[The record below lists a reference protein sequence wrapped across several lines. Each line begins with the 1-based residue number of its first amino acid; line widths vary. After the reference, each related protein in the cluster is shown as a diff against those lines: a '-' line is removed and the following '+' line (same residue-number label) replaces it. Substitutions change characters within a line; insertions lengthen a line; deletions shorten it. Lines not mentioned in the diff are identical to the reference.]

1 MTQFISLNLV
11 SAAIAFFLDDIFGD
25 PRTGLHPVVLM
36 GRLNRFLEK
45 YLYGLGFAG
54 GMILTAVSAALWTS
68 AAAVLLHFAYG
79 VHVYAFVLL
88 NSVIIY
94 TAVSAK
100 SMKQHA
106 MRVYEPL
113 TAGDLPSA
121 GHELSMIVS
130 RDTAGMDEAAVV
142 KSAVE
147 SVSENYTDGVLS
159 PLLYAVF
166 GGGAGAVFFKAVST
180 LDSMIGYKNEK
191 YINFGRFAAR
201 LDDVLNFIPARL
213 SVLIIAFSAPFCG
226 MSMKNT
232 LKTALKYRLAHD
244 SPNSAHSMSAFAGAL
259 NLRLGG
265 SVSYFGRVKDK
276 PFMGDGTGE
285 PAPEKIKEAVKLFET
300 AAVFAVALCVAVYFV
315 LRYYGG
321 CPLACA

>member
-36 GRLNRFLEK
+36 GRINRFLEK
-45 YLYGLGFAG
+45 YLYRSGFAG
-54 GMILTAVSAALWTS
+54 GMLLTVLSAMFWTGLGAAL
-68 AAAVLLHFAYG
+68 LYFAYG
-79 VHVYAFVLL
+79 FHIYAFVLL

-106 MRVYEPL
+106 MKVYEPL
-113 TAGDLPSA
+113 AGGDLPSA
-121 GHELSMIVS
+121 RRELSMIVS
-130 RDTAGMDEAAVV
+130 RDTENMDGAAVV

-159 PLLYAVF
+159 PLFFSVF
-166 GGGAGAVFFKAVST
+166 GGGAGALFFKAAST
-180 LDSMIGYKNEK
+180 LDSMIGYRNEK
-191 YINFGRFAAR
+191 YVSFGKFAAR

-213 SVLIIAFSAPFCG
+213 SVVIIALSAPFCG

-232 LKTALKYRLAHD
+232 LKTVLKYRLAHD
-244 SPNSAHSMSAFAGAL
+244 SPNSAHSMSAFAGAMS
-259 NLRLGG
+259 LRLGG
-265 SVSYFGRVKDK
+265 PVSYFGKVKDK
-276 PFMGDGTGE
+276 PFIGEGTGE
-285 PAPEKIKEAVKLFET
+285 PEPERIKEAVRLFET

-321 CPLACA
+321 CPLCA